1 MAYCLVCSL
10 LLLASPLHPS
20 VPLAYL
26 PFRIYLTYFIAILLC
41 GSLCR
46 PKGDY
51 TRICPGI
58 FSFRFW
64 LRPPL
69 PSAFD
74 RCAVSLCIY
83 LCFMPVLEYGFY
95 FRFLLCF
102 IVYVINCAGFEAGLC
117 KQLHIV
123 LSVHGITARLSN
135 NCLRHT
141 LYERQT
147 TSGAYCCW
155 VTLPGHL
162 YVVQELLL
170 TPLH

>member
-1 MAYCLVCSL
+1 MFSL
-10 LLLASPLHPS
+10 FAALAS
-20 VPLAYL
+20 
-26 PFRIYLTYFIAILLC
+26 
-41 GSLCR
+41 
-46 PKGDY
+46 
-51 TRICPGI
+51 
-58 FSFRFW
+58 FST
-64 LRPPL
+64 PPL
-69 PSAFD
+69 RAACLSAFPYLLNIFYCDTFVRVSLSPEGRLHKDLPWHIFVSFLVATSMPSAFD

-135 NCLRHT
+135 NCICHT

-155 VTLPGHL
+155 VTLPGQL
-162 YVVQELLL
+162 YVVL